1 MRKLL
6 LTLLTGIFVLTN
18 NAQTV
23 REELH
28 ENIFRMASNYMA
40 YPGPQQKKL
49 TPAPKGMKPFYI
61 SHYGRHGSRF
71 HSKPSMYN
79 APYNV
84 LVKADSLGKLT
95 PLGRDV
101 MHRLDIIRKDAENH
115 WGDLTPLGAEQE
127 RQIAHR
133 MFRNFPE
140 AFRGHTSIDARSTGI
155 SRCVLSME
163 NFLLELLRMN
173 PHLNIHHNATHR
185 DMGYLNLQDKQL
197 FTKKFGKETMATY
210 KDYAK
215 RHKPDDRLKLLL
227 FNDTTYIRNA
237 KGLDDFVS
245 QLCLIAAIMHNTELG
260 KTISLMDLM
269 TEEDV
274 YRMWKIGNVYWYIG
288 WGNYLGSEG
297 HQPFSQ
303 RNLLKR
309 IIHDADSCIAM
320 PTTNVQ
326 LRFGHETVILP
337 LVCLLDIDGFGYA
350 TDDLESL
357 EDHGWVN
364 YHVFPM
370 ACNLQFVFYRRHP
383 QDSDVVFKVL
393 LNENEASLPL
403 PTDMAPYY
411 KWSDFRKYYLQKLAV
426 YEN

>member
-1 MRKLL
+1 MVCIL
-6 LTLLTGIFVLTN
+6 
-18 NAQTV
+18 
-23 REELH
+23 
-28 ENIFRMASNYMA
+28 
-40 YPGPQQKKL
+40 
-49 TPAPKGMKPFYI
+49 
-61 SHYGRHGSRF
+61 
-71 HSKPSMYN
+71 
-79 APYNV
+79 
-84 LVKADSLGKLT
+84 
-95 PLGRDV
+95 
-101 MHRLDIIRKDAENH
+101 
-115 WGDLTPLGAEQE
+115 
-127 RQIAHR
+127 
-133 MFRNFPE
+133 
-140 AFRGHTSIDARSTGI
+140 
-155 SRCVLSME
+155 
-163 NFLLELLRMN
+163 
-173 PHLNIHHNATHR
+173 
-185 DMGYLNLQDKQL
+185 
-197 FTKKFGKETMATY
+197 
-210 KDYAK
+210 
-215 RHKPDDRLKLLL
+215 
-227 FNDTTYIRNA
+227 
-237 KGLDDFVS
+237 
-245 QLCLIAAIMHNTELG
+245 
-260 KTISLMDLM
+260 
-269 TEEDV
+269 EEDV

-337 LVCLLDIDGFGYA
+337 LVCLLDINGFGYA

-411 KWSDFRKYYLQKLAV
+411 KWSDFREYYLQKLAV